1 MRKNLKMKIEEL
13 KHINIGR
20 RALSDK
26 DVNSY
31 YYSEKHKA
39 LQRKNGYIP
48 TIDCMS
54 DSYSI
59 IANVLDKDC
68 VVAYVTDNSTTTFL
82 IKTSRQFVGFVC
94 LSEKL
99 TKYLSSNSTRR
110 ITRLK
115 NWRDTSDKF
124 SEVTS
129 DEDLVIVDKDLY
141 EKYFKTKLLEKL
153 ENG

>member
-1 MRKNLKMKIEEL
+1 MKIEEL
-13 KHINIGR
+13 KHIDIHR
-20 RALSDK
+20 QKLTEEQMKSW
-26 DVNSY
+26 Y
-31 YYSEKHKA
+31 TSENRKA
-39 LQRKNGYIP
+39 LMKRFGYVP
-48 TIDCMS
+48 LIDCMS
-54 DSYSI
+54 GSYNI
-59 IANVLDKDC
+59 ISKVLDKDC
-68 VVAYVTDNSTTTFL
+68 VVAYVTNNSTTTFL
-82 IKTSRQFVGFVC
+82 IKTSRQYVGFVC

-99 TKYLSSNSTRR
+99 TKYLSSNSTKR

-141 EKYFKTKLLEKL
+141 DKYFKTKLLEKL